1 MTTVQAAEL
10 TPGQQSANIIHMRPL
25 SEGVINGH
33 TPREAPY
40 LSKAL
45 VPEACCPFIELSLRD
60 LMHDP
65 LVAAV
70 NRADGV
76 SADAYAQLLQSAA
89 RVDLRRRA
97 SELRICL
104 S

>member
-25 SEGVINGH
+25 LEGAIDGH
-33 TPREAPY
+33 TPREAPF
-40 LSKAL
+40 LSRAL
-45 VPEACCPFIELSLRD
+45 VPKAYRPFIELSLRD
-60 LMHDP
+60 LIHDP

-70 NRADGV
+70 NRADGI

-89 RVDLRRRA
+89 RVDQRRRA
-97 SELRICL
+97 SKL
-104 S
+104 STGLS

>member
-25 SEGVINGH
+25 LEGAIDGH
-33 TPREAPY
+33 TPREAPF
-40 LSKAL
+40 LSRAS
-45 VPEACCPFIELSLRD
+45 VPEAYRPFIELSLRD
-60 LMHDP
+60 LIHDP

-70 NRADGV
+70 NRADGI

-89 RVDLRRRA
+89 RVDQRRRA
-97 SELRICL
+97 SELSTSL